1 MSAPSPLTLVL
12 LAWVLCLLA
21 VAVFSWRRHLQ
32 SQQALKQSQAQQQ
45 RMQSFMAAMSHH
57 LRTPLNGIMGY
68 AEFIQSS
75 SHEPM
80 IHFTSKI
87 ILENSLDMLQ
97 TVNDILDV
105 HKIQMGQLQLCE
117 SEFDVYELLTSV
129 RELHQPHATRR
140 QLNLQ
145 ISTNQQAPLKMKTDA
160 YRLRQ
165 VLNHLV
171 DNAIMYNR
179 PQGEV
184 TLQLWHDVET
194 RRLTFTVADTG
205 LGVATDVQMQL
216 QSDLSAMPSDFPSTR
231 QQGAGLGLALSHQL
245 LRLMGSK
252 LDYRTELG
260 AGSRFFFTLPLRA
273 VSP

>member
-1 MSAPSPLTLVL
+1 
-12 LAWVLCLLA
+12 
-21 VAVFSWRRHLQ
+21 
-32 SQQALKQSQAQQQ
+32 
-45 RMQSFMAAMSHH
+45 MAAMSHH

-87 ILENSLDMLQ
+87 ILENSLDMLH

-105 HKIQMGQLQLCE
+105 LKIQMGQLQLCE

-171 DNAIMYNR
+171 DNAINY
-179 PQGEV
+179 
-184 TLQLWHDVET
+184 T
-194 RRLTFTVADTG
+194 
-205 LGVATDVQMQL
+205 
-216 QSDLSAMPSDFPSTR
+216 PSTPER
-231 QQGAGLGLALSHQL
+231 TGVITVRVLADRFGHVVVFQVEDNGPGVPDAEKDLIFQPFYRALGNEADGSGLGLPIVLEIAQQHAAQVSLEAAQPGRS
-245 LRLMGSK
+245 MP
-252 LDYRTELG
+252 G
-260 AGSRFFFTLPLRA
+260 ARFSVRFPS
-273 VSP
+273 VG